1 MQIGDGANG
10 TRSFTAACGVE
21 QKGRKYLEIKDS
33 FEDGDEVLIKF
44 DMALKILHQDP
55 RIRSCRGMAALS
67 RGPVVYCLEDRDNPG
82 ITLPPRIIQ
91 DSLMVVEGNSDFE
104 GIPLVLGKSNE
115 GIPVRFIPYFLW
127 GNRGKSKMSVFFYPM

>member
-1 MQIGDGANG
+1 MEPDPSLLRAGLN
-10 TRSFTAACGVE
+10 
-21 QKGRKYLEIKDS
+21 KGRKYLKIKDS

-82 ITLPPRIIQ
+82 ITLPPVINSG
-91 DSLMVVEGNSDFE
+91 SLLVVEATAILRVSLSIGKNS
-104 GIPLVLGKSNE
+104 E